1 MMISEELPKDGET
14 VAVPAAQSLEP
25 FFTPGQGA
33 WRAGSGEMDIIQC
46 HIDRGPRLCLAE
58 AYAA

>member
-1 MMISEELPKDGET
+1 MMISAESPKDGETVATVET

-33 WRAGSGEMDIIQC
+33 VYGEGMTGDREGWTSLTSFSGT
-46 HIDRGPRLCLAE
+46 
-58 AYAA
+58 

>member
-1 MMISEELPKDGET
+1 MMISAESPKDGETVET

-33 WRAGSGEMDIIQC
+33 VYGEGMTGDREGWTSLTSFSGT
-46 HIDRGPRLCLAE
+46 
-58 AYAA
+58 

>member
-1 MMISEELPKDGET
+1 MMISAESPKDGEI

-33 WRAGSGEMDIIQC
+33 WAEGGEGYGGMDIIQW
-46 HIDRGPRLCLAE
+46 HITE
-58 AYAA
+58 T